1 MQSRSQLVLFKL
13 VQVSIALT
21 AAMFAYIILY
31 GSCLPESWLQEEVC
45 SVIFMAGDFD
55 VVMLA
60 QMIIPMAQ
68 CIPFVMP
75 VLGRGRFSSWTWSGP
90 VTLIVLAIQ
99 TSKNIISNDVLQVT
113 F

>member
-1 MQSRSQLVLFKL
+1 MRLQSRSQLVLLKL

-21 AAMFAYIILY
+21 AAMFAYVILY

-60 QMIIPMAQ
+60 QMVIPMAQ

-90 VTLIVLAIQ
+90 VTLIVIQ
-99 TSKNIISNDVLQVT
+99 TSKNTTSNDVLQVP